1 VTDDGEPLQ
10 LGGAKRRAL
19 LALLL
24 LRPGEVLPR
33 ERLIDGLWG
42 ESPPDTAANAVQVHI
57 HGLRKL
63 LGADRVTTH
72 GTSYSVRVDPGELD
86 LQRFEELVGRG
97 NDALG
102 RGDAETA
109 AAALHEALALWRGQA
124 LADLTNKP
132 FVGAER
138 ARLENQRLA
147 ALEAYQTARR
157 TLVEELGIEPSAEL
171 QQLERAILQQD
182 ESIAAP
188 SASPPRNLPAPRT
201 ALIGRELELAAV
213 TALLR
218 RGDVRLLTLT
228 GPGGTGKTRLALEA
242 ARELGGFAGGHLVRR
257 SRAGP

>member
-1 VTDDGEPLQ
+1 MTDDGEPLQ

-33 ERLIDGLWG
+33 ERLIDRLWG

-102 RGDAETA
+102 CGDAERA

-124 LADLTNKP
+124 LADLTDEP

-138 ARLENQRLA
+138 ARLEEQRLA
-147 ALEAYQTARR
+147 ALEQR
-157 TLVEELGIEPSAEL
+157 IEADLQRGRHAEL
-171 QQLERAILQQD
+171 V
-182 ESIAAP
+182 
-188 SASPPRNLPAPRT
+188 
-201 ALIGRELELAAV
+201 GELESLVREHPYRERLRRHLILSLYRSGRQAEALE
-213 TALLR
+213 LLR
-218 RGDVRLLTLT
+218 EQLGSELFESLRAEGRALPEALM
-228 GPGGTGKTRLALEA
+228 LAEA
-242 ARELGGFAGGHLVRR
+242 HPQGAQR
-257 SRAGP
+257 